1 VEGKDRTDRWS
12 STAARGA
19 PVNLNH
25 VAKRLIQL
33 VPTLFLVLVVIFV
46 LVRLLPG
53 DPTSAM
59 LGDRATD
66 ADVARLNAQL
76 GLDRSVPAQFLLFLQ
91 RIVQGDL
98 GISIHL
104 KVPVMRL
111 ILEKMPVTLAL
122 TGFAAILALLMAVPL
137 AFVAAMR
144 RGRAADTAI
153 RGAFQIGLSM
163 PIFYLGLVLLTVF
176 AAGLRWFPVGG
187 YGDTWGDRAWHLF
200 LPALTLALSLSAVLM
215 RNLRASIIEVLGA
228 EYVDFARSKGLAPR
242 LVLGRHVLRNA
253 LISTVTLFGLSVGT
267 LIGGAVITETVFA
280 IPGAGRLM
288 IDSIYGRDYPV
299 VQGLTL
305 AMAVLVSLVFLAT
318 DLVQAA
324 LDPRVKA

>member
-1 VEGKDRTDRWS
+1 M
-12 STAARGA
+12 
-19 PVNLNH
+19 NLNH

-33 VPTLFLVLVVIFV
+33 VPTLFFVLVVIFV

-76 GLDRSVPAQFLLFLQ
+76 GLDRSIPAQFLLFLQ

-187 YGDTWGDRAWHLF
+187 YGDTWTDRAWHLF

-324 LDPRVKA
+324 LDPRVKS